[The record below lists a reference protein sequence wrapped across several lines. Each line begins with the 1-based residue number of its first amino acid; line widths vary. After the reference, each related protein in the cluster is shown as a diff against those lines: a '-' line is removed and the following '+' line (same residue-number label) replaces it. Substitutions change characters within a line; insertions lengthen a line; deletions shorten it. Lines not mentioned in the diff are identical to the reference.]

1 VQHCVETQT
10 ISYEAAAAAVA
21 LALEEGKR
29 RNVAVSA
36 TVVDPT
42 MGLVAFGR
50 ADGSMPHSVETSR
63 RKANT
68 SASSKKPSGWM
79 QGDFAVALPMGTNNL
94 LTNIRGG
101 FPLQFNGH
109 FVGGLGIAGGTPD
122 QDAEIG
128 LAVLASLNNLAP
140 AR

>member
-1 VQHCVETQT
+1 MQHYVETLT
-10 ISYEAAAAAVA
+10 ISYETATAAVA

-29 RNVAVSA
+29 RHVAVSA
-36 TVVDPT
+36 TVVDPA

-68 SASSKKPSGWM
+68 AASSKRPSGWM
-79 QGDFAVALPMGTNNL
+79 QGDFAVALPLGTNNL

-101 FPLQFNGH
+101 FPLQFDGH
-109 FVGGLGIAGGTPD
+109 HLGGLGIAGGTPD

-128 LAVLASLNNLAP
+128 LAVLEALNNPVP
-140 AR
+140 AA